1 MEYPDGYRWTRRYV
15 LHGALIM
22 IDPRILQA
30 IGNPTGGKL
39 TDIGTLAY
47 NVGKSREQM
56 KMKRESMAQEMA
68 IVGSKV
74 ANAYANAALDWKME
88 NPEASDEEF
97 AEYQLAQWESL
108 DPAHRQFVPQDF
120 QTKEQLETGKST
132 TERLLERLD
141 PSRTRASTAKKISTV
156 TRVEDDGTIYKKDEV
171 YKDGEMAYESP
182 EYPVSNEAD
191 GSEFERHINWFKS
204 NDIPMD
210 KPDQWY
216 RDNLTG
222 DKVQE
227 ALVRKKRLG
236 TRAGLE
242 QTRQQ
247 ELTYKSTQ
255 TENRRDIES
264 RLRGE
269 YAKGIDA
276 YKSMSSNI
284 EAAITAMSSGDTAL
298 ADTMMAQTLSQVQE
312 SDVRA
317 FQMYSQFDKS
327 FGNVLERTV
336 KGMRRFLEGKR
347 TPGERAEIQR
357 TLEYMRDNYAEPKT
371 TAVRDRYRAD
381 AIEEGLD
388 PFKALP
394 PESPEDIRDSTLVDK
409 EEKLKLLRKYYPGQ
423 FRKEHWHSM
432 TPRRW
437 TFLRVS
443 RMSLNSMK
451 VLQRVFWT
459 RRNLKSLQKGQKH
472 HQAPLKAPCSGARA
486 LMIIYSILSIFPTK
500 YITGRLKSLVLMT

>member
-1 MEYPDGYRWTRRYV
+1 M
-15 LHGALIM
+15 A
-22 IDPRILQA
+22 IDPRVLES
-30 IGNPTGGKL
+30 IGNPTGGGL
-39 TDIGTLAY
+39 TDIGRMYLA
-47 NVGKSREQM
+47 GKQS
-56 KMKRESMAQEMA
+56 KRRDELTDLQKNQAMQDMA
-68 IVGSKV
+68 ITGAKV
-74 ANAYANAALDWKME
+74 ANAYASATLDWVAE
-88 NPEASDEEF
+88 NPGYSDDEF
-97 AEYQLAQWESL
+97 AQYQLDQWESL
-108 DPAHRQFVPQDF
+108 DPAHQQFVPKDF
-120 QTKEQLETGKST
+120 QTKEQLQMGKNT
-132 TERLLERLD
+132 TENLLSRLD
-141 PSRTRASTAKKISTV
+141 PAKSSPVSAKKISTV

-171 YKDGEMAYESP
+171 YKDGALDYTSP

-191 GSEFERHINWFKS
+191 GSEFERHINWFKA

-210 KPDQWY
+210 RKDQWY

-284 EAAITAMSSGDTAL
+284 DAAITAMSSGDTAL

-347 TPGERAEIQR
+347 TPGEREEIQR

-388 PFKALP
+388 PFKAIP

-409 EEKLKLLRKYYPGQ
+409 KKKLELLRQYYPSQ
-423 FRKEHWHSM
+423 FGK
-432 TPRRW
+432 
-437 TFLRVS
+437 
-443 RMSLNSMK
+443 
-451 VLQRVFWT
+451 
-459 RRNLKSLQKGQKH
+459 
-472 HQAPLKAPCSGARA
+472 
-486 LMIIYSILSIFPTK
+486 
-500 YITGRLKSLVLMT
+500 